1 MRPTTPFLAF
11 LFTPL
16 PLSSSED
23 LPFLTPH
30 LANPLHPPLMPRAG
44 NCASSGNSCSSLG
57 APSLCCP
64 SQSVCSLDPL
74 NNVACCPQN
83 AACTGTISPV
93 SIPPTAT
100 ITATVTPAPSP
111 GSAVP
116 NAYFPF
122 TYLPTTY
129 ANAAAC
135 SASYSECQSE
145 YTSCTNSL
153 GAAGANGITVVEG
166 GGVTVLAPVGSVSA
180 QQICQSLSDRAC
192 YGLQLASCGTAPVT
206 ATAATAQGTFVA
218 GSGARRRIL
227 ADPVFGVGVGVF
239 MGVIGVLG

>member
-1 MRPTTPFLAF
+1 MRSNTPFLLAF
-11 LFTPL
+11 PL
-16 PLSSSED
+16 ALLSPVSSQNS
-23 LPFLTPH
+23 PFLAPH
-30 LANPLHPPLMPRAG
+30 LANALHPPLMPRAG
-44 NCASSGNSCSSLG
+44 NCASSGTSCSSLG

-64 SQSVCSLDPL
+64 SQSVCALDPL

-93 SIPPTAT
+93 STPPTST
-100 ITATVTPAPSP
+100 VTATVTPTPSP

-135 SASYSECQSE
+135 SSSYSECQSE
-145 YTSCTNSL
+145 YTACTNSL
-153 GAAGANGITVVEG
+153 GGAGANGITVVEG
-166 GGVTVLAPVGSVSA
+166 GGVTVVAPVGSVSA
-180 QQICQSLSDRAC
+180 QQICLSLSDRAC

-206 ATAATAQGTFVA
+206 ATAAATQGTFVA
-218 GSGARRRIL
+218 GSGARRRKVPE
-227 ADPVFGVGVGVF
+227 PVFGVGVF

>member
-1 MRPTTPFLAF
+1 MRPTTPLLLAF
-11 LFTPL
+11 LLALPPL
-16 PLSSSED
+16 ASSQNFH
-23 LPFLTPH
+23 FLAPH
-30 LANPLHPPLMPRAG
+30 LANALHPPLLPRAG
-44 NCASSGNSCSSLG
+44 NCASSGTSCSSLG

-64 SQSVCSLDPL
+64 SQSVCTLDPL
-74 NNVACCPQN
+74 NNVACCPHN

-93 SIPPTAT
+93 STLPTST
-100 ITATVTPAPSP
+100 VTATVTPAASP

-135 SASYSECQSE
+135 SASYSSCQSA

-192 YGLQLASCGTAPVT
+192 YGLQLTSCGTAPVT
-206 ATAATAQGTFVA
+206 ATVGTAQGTFVP
-218 GSGARRRIL
+218 GNGARRRKL
-227 ADPVFGVGVGVF
+227 ADPVFGVGFF
-239 MGVIGVLG
+239 MGVIGWLG